1 MVELKFAWRKEKR
14 EGLPKEDQEDLSLD
28 HQKRHID
35 FLKRLDRIIKVE
47 KKNGSLVNVPDSN
60 KDLVEIQR
68 ENNMFFDDKRESSLD
83 PEKLDAIIDCIT
95 KGFSLTDTTH
105 LAHCS
110 ATTVKHAMCNAGL
123 SLRPPFR
130 YRLKAIQNG
139 KIDFYARSTRQLSN
153 YTDLSFHKL
162 KNKELLKLK
171 GYRLSK
177 IHKLWYQIPNNVFY
191 SANNSE
197 TIYLKKGINSFENKE
212 FIVQK
217 EVR

>member
-14 EGLPKEDQEDLSLD
+14 ESLPKEDQEDLSLD

-60 KDLVEIQR
+60 EDLVKIQR
-68 ENNMFFDDKRESSLD
+68 ENNVFFDDKRESSLD
-83 PEKLDAIIDCIT
+83 PEKLDAILDCIT
-95 KGFSLTDTTH
+95 KGFS
-105 LAHCS
+105 
-110 ATTVKHAMCNAGL
+110 TTVKHAMCNAGL

-139 KIDFYARSTRQLSN
+139 KIDFYARNTRQLSN

-162 KNKELLKLK
+162 KNKELLKIK